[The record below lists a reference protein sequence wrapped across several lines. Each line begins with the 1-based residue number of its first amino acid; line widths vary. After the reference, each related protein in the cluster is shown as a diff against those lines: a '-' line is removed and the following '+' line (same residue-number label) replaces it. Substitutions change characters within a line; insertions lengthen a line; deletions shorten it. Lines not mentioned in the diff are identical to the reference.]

1 MFFFDTFVA
10 ILEFFANF
18 VDFVNGGSQ
27 TRLAHLAIVDGNHTV
42 TAIGPM
48 LLRVELGVEARDKL
62 LKKRVLTFRV
72 DVT

>member
-1 MFFFDTFVA
+1 MFFFDAFVA

-18 VDFVNGGSQ
+18 IDFVNGGSQ
-27 TRLAHLAIVDGNHTV
+27 TRFAHLAIVDGNHTV
-42 TAIGPM
+42 TAISPM